1 MVQNPAVTYPRP
13 GFVEIELQR
22 LDESVRCHTC
32 GATVNEVRVMER
44 RTSKATVSCTTV
56 RSVGSTSGE
65 TEASEAILLHPPASG
80 DIPEH
85 WPNRAP
91 SCRRSLSDQ
100 LSPSC
105 GGALRQPKHDVPPHY
120 QARSL

>member
-44 RTSKATVSCTTV
+44 RTSKATVSLYDCPVCGVNLWGDRGLGSDTASPTG
-56 RSVGSTSGE
+56 VG
-65 TEASEAILLHPPASG
+65 
-80 DIPEH
+80 
-85 WPNRAP
+85 
-91 SCRRSLSDQ
+91 
-100 LSPSC
+100 
-105 GGALRQPKHDVPPHY
+105 
-120 QARSL
+120 